1 MLKLIKR
8 ETALYWLIYLLL
20 VALSASAIMEGVLMV
35 QNTTII
41 LFGLLWLWTGVAA
54 LVGLNP
60 PLLRLPTLRTLRLCA
75 LLCVALG
82 AVWIGMS
89 LTALSNQALPMVA
102 VSAPFAVA
110 LIVLMMRDKG
120 SEEDTAEQEKK

>member
-1 MLKLIKR
+1 MLNLIKR

-35 QNTTII
+35 RNTTIL

-60 PLLRLPTLRTLRLCA
+60 PLLRLPTLRTLRA

-102 VSAPFAVA
+102 VSAPFAIA
-110 LIVLMMRDKG
+110 LIVLRMRDKG
-120 SEEDTAEQEKK
+120 SEENTAEQEKK